1 MGESLASCIHKQHLT
16 MNTKRQPA
24 KRRLWQGTPS
34 SLRTDFTWTLL
45 GNAIYAAGQ
54 WMTIVL
60 LAKLTQPELVGQ
72 YALGFA
78 IAVPVFMLTS
88 LQLRLVLVSDVHQAI
103 QFEHYLSLRLS
114 CTVSALLII
123 FVTAEVLGLRGALLR
138 AILIVGLAQA
148 VEAVSEIYYAQLQL
162 LDRMDRIAKSMIVR
176 SVLSATALTVGV
188 CFGRNLLWGLVGVVL
203 ARTIVLLSYDIR
215 ECSGEVG
222 ARERVFFRR
231 GVLQPRWDSGV
242 LGRLLWSA
250 LPLSILALLVSL
262 NLNVPRY
269 FIEHALGQR
278 ALGIFSA
285 IASISAAGSMAV
297 VSLGQSAFA
306 RLARSYASENFG
318 EFRALLGQFLALAA
332 MLGVCG
338 IAAASLA
345 GRQILTILF
354 KPEYAEQA
362 DLLTW
367 MMAVGCLLYMAQFL
381 GFGLTAAKCYYS
393 QVVLFTFTSLGVAV
407 GCYFFIPRLGL
418 KGAILAMLIATV
430 VQLSGSVAILARA
443 THRRALLCARNADA
457 VSADVLVQ
465 TWGR

>member
-1 MGESLASCIHKQHLT
+1 MD
-16 MNTKRQPA
+16 TKRQPA

-34 SLRTDFTWTLL
+34 SLRTDFSWTLL
-45 GNAIYAAGQ
+45 GNAVYAAGQ

-114 CTVSALLII
+114 CTMSALLVI
-123 FVTAEVLGLRGALLR
+123 FVTAEVLGLRGALLWT
-138 AILIVGLAQA
+138 ILMVGLAQA

-188 CFGRNLLWGLVGVVL
+188 CFGSNLLWGLVGVVL
-203 ARTIVLLSYDIR
+203 ARTAVLLGYDIR
-215 ECSGEVG
+215 ESRRAVG
-222 ARERVFFRR
+222 AQERPFFRKD
-231 GVLQPRWDSGV
+231 VLRPRWDSRV

-250 LPLSILALLVSL
+250 LPLSILAVLVSL

-297 VSLGQSAFA
+297 ISLGQSAFA
-306 RLARSYASENFG
+306 RLARLYATEDFG
-318 EFRALLGQFLALAA
+318 GFRGLLGQFLALAA
-332 MLGVCG
+332 TLGVCG
-338 IAAASLA
+338 IAAASLV

-354 KPEYAEQA
+354 GPAYAEQA
-362 DLLTW
+362 DLLAW
-367 MMAVGCLLYMAQFL
+367 MMAVGCVFYMAQFL

-393 QVVLFTFTSLGVAV
+393 QVVLFTLTTLGVAV
-407 GCYFFIPRLGL
+407 GCYLLIPRLGL
-418 KGAILAMLIATV
+418 MGAILAMLIATV
-430 VQLSGSVAILARA
+430 VQLSGSIAILARA
-443 THRRALLCARNADA
+443 THRRALLCGRNADA
-457 VSADVLVQ
+457 VPADVLVQ
-465 TWGR
+465 T